1 MTVNQVVKAL
11 SSGSTTMKELRK
23 EYSRLRS
30 IAQKRIGRIEKSAI
44 PFTKGARPYFSK
56 LINIVTERDFVREYA
71 ELSRFIESPSSTAK
85 GRRERRDKTID
96 TLQKRGFNVDKSN
109 YMQFLNFIEWFKHSE
124 YSAKYDS
131 NSDIVQEVFDMASV
145 TAGSREWKKLFK
157 ALEKEG
163 WGAD

>member
-1 MTVNQVVKAL
+1 MTVNQVVKML
-11 SSGSTTMKELRK
+11 SSGDVTMKELRK
-23 EYSRLRS
+23 EYSRMRS

-56 LINIVTERDFVREYA
+56 LSNIVTERDLVREYA
-71 ELSRFIESPSSTAK
+71 ELSRFIESPSTTAK
-85 GRRERRDKTID
+85 GRREQRDKTID
-96 TLQKRGFNVDKSN
+96 TLQKRGFDVDKNN

-163 WGAD
+163 WGAE

>member
-11 SSGSTTMKELRK
+11 SSGDVTMKELRK

-56 LINIVTERDFVREYA
+56 LSNIVTERDLVREYA

-85 GRRERRDKTID
+85 GRRETREKTID
-96 TLQKRGFNVDKSN
+96 TLQKRGFNVNNNN

-124 YSAKYDS
+124 YAAKYDS
-131 NSDIVQEVFDMASV
+131 NADIVQEVFDMAS
-145 TAGSREWKKLFK
+145 TEAGSCEWKKLFK

-163 WGAD
+163 WGAE

>member
-11 SSGSTTMKELRK
+11 SSGSVTMKELRK

-56 LINIVTERDFVREYA
+56 LTNIVTERDLVREYA

-85 GRRERRDKTID
+85 GRREQREKTID
-96 TLQKRGFNVDKSN
+96 TLQKRGFDVDKSN
-109 YMQFLNFIEWFKHSE
+109 YMQFLNFMEWFKHSE
-124 YSAKYDS
+124 YAAKYDS
-131 NSDIVQEVFDMASV
+131 NSDIVQEVFDMASMK
-145 TAGSREWKKLFK
+145 AGSREWKKLFK

-163 WGAD
+163 WEAE

>member
-23 EYSRLRS
+23 EYSRMRS

-56 LINIVTERDFVREYA
+56 LSNIVTERDLVREYA

-85 GRRERRDKTID
+85 GRREQRDKTID
-96 TLQKRGFNVDKSN
+96 TLQKRGFDVDKNN

-131 NSDIVQEVFDMASV
+131 NSDIVQEVFDMASM
-145 TAGSREWKKLFK
+145 TAGSREWKKLFN

-163 WGAD
+163 WGAE